1 MFFQKIRGWV
11 HSFFLRYS
19 HTLNTH
25 TRDEDDDEYDV
36 RQWSPTRKTIRVREN
51 VRVRRRRGFY
61 NFGVDTNLHFYDA
74 IETESNEK
82 VWKFR
87 PLRGVV
93 FVSRRV

>member
-1 MFFQKIRGWV
+1 MGAQFFFKRLPHNI
-11 HSFFLRYS
+11 Y
-19 HTLNTH
+19 TH

-36 RQWSPTRKTIRVREN
+36 RRSSTKTIRVREN

-82 VWKFR
+82 DWKFR
-87 PLRGVV
+87 PLRGLV
-93 FVSRRV
+93 FLSRRV

>member
-1 MFFQKIRGWV
+1 MFFKKYEGGCTVFFKILP
-11 HSFFLRYS
+11 HNIY
-19 HTLNTH
+19 
-25 TRDEDDDEYDV
+25 TRDEDDDDYDV
-36 RQWSPTRKTIRVREN
+36 RRSSTKTIRVREN

-82 VWKFR
+82 DWKFR
-87 PLRGVV
+87 PLRGLV

>member
-1 MFFQKIRGWV
+1 MFFKKTRVGAQ
-11 HSFFLRYS
+11 FFLKRLP
-19 HTLNTH
+19 HNIH

-36 RQWSPTRKTIRVREN
+36 RQSWTKTIRVREN

-82 VWKFR
+82 SWKFR

>member
-1 MFFQKIRGWV
+1 MGAQFFFFKILP
-11 HSFFLRYS
+11 HIYI
-19 HTLNTH
+19 H

-36 RQWSPTRKTIRVREN
+36 RRSSTKTIRVREN

-82 VWKFR
+82 DWKFR
-87 PLRGVV
+87 PLRGLV

>member
-1 MFFQKIRGWV
+1 MFFKKYEGGCTV
-11 HSFFLRYS
+11 FFK
-19 HTLNTH
+19 TLPHIIH

-36 RQWSPTRKTIRVREN
+36 HRSSTKTIRVREN
-51 VRVRRRRGFY
+51 VRVRRRRVFF

-82 VWKFR
+82 DWKFR
-87 PLRGVV
+87 PLRGLV